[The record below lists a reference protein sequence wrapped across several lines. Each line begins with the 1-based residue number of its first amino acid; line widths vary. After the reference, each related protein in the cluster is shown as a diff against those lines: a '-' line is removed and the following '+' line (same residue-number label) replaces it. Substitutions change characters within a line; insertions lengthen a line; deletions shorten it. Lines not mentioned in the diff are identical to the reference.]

1 MSKVVLKT
9 AVVKTASMPVW
20 IDDKNNQN
28 EWNGR
33 FVEILSR
40 DYKNLDSTIA
50 TILKDGKLAQICAVK
65 IRSYVDK
72 RVTTCFYERRKVR
85 GAKHRKRLEIAISG
99 MNAAVDISKDRGNHA
114 AALHFAAIALEYS
127 AELGRC
133 KDAYA
138 TKRHGRDRAHSTL
151 SECRSFL
158 ESKLGQPLSC
168 ATLANMVNAGHE
180 ADGNL
185 PKEPI
190 TEEHIRKNLAHFKY
204 NNPSWQNEIDPR
216 LRPCLVNPATK

>member
-1 MSKVVLKT
+1 MSKIIRKNANAKT
-9 AVVKTASMPVW
+9 TSVPSW
-20 IDDKNNQN
+20 IEDKDDQA

-40 DYKNLDSTIA
+40 DYKNLDPAISTI
-50 TILKDGKLAQICAVK
+50 LRDEKLPQICAVK

-72 RVTTCFYERRKVR
+72 RVTISFYEQRKVR
-85 GAKHRKRLEIAISG
+85 GYKHRKRLEIAIAG
-99 MNAAVDISKDRGNHA
+99 MNAAVSLSKDRGNQA
-114 AALHFAAIALEYS
+114 AALYFATIALEYS

-138 TKRHGRDRAHSTL
+138 TKRHGRDRAHSIL

-158 ESKLGQPLSC
+158 ELKLGQPVAC
-168 ATLANMVNAGHE
+168 ATLANLVNAGHE
-180 ADGNL
+180 ADGNV

-190 TEEHIRKNLAHFKY
+190 TEEHIRKNLAHFKHS
-204 NNPSWQNEIDPR
+204 NPSWQNKIDPR
-216 LRPCLVNPATK
+216 LKPRLVNQATK